1 MHEREGMRA
10 VLHLFLVVPGCT
22 DVCVCMLVAWSHAP
36 PLQTNQEPEG
46 GMQSEGEGVKRWRK
60 EWSRKPNRV
69 NDGKGCG
76 RGRGLRSEM
85 SLQMCVKEP
94 SSTGA
99 DLQSRRGGSQSPDSS
114 GGGGVTAKSKAGLFL
129 LCRLPEVDWQAE

>member
-1 MHEREGMRA
+1 M
-10 VLHLFLVVPGCT
+10 LH
-22 DVCVCMLVAWSHAP
+22 
-36 PLQTNQEPEG
+36 PLLTNQKPEG
-46 GMQSEGEGVKRWRK
+46 GMESEGEGVKRRRR
-60 EWSRKPNRV
+60 EMSRKPKRE

-99 DLQSRRGGSQSPDSS
+99 DLQSRREEARVQNPL
-114 GGGGVTAKSKAGLFL
+114 V
-129 LCRLPEVDWQAE
+129 EVE